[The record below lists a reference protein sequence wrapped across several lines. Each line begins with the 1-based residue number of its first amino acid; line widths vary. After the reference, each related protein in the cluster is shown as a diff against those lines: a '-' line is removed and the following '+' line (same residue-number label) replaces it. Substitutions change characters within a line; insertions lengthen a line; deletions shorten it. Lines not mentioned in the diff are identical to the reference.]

1 MTREEAK
8 QQLEAFFRK
17 LGITA
22 SFFDDKNFAKASI
35 GEAILGFEF
44 LETEAVL
51 KAQALIYR
59 FRNNPNPVLIE
70 ALIAEQTN
78 SDTGG
83 GNVSFETEDLSLF
96 LERIFDEKLPD
107 EEFYKQ
113 VNQLAQASLIWSS
126 QILPQIA
133 ESVHSG

>member
-17 LGITA
+17 IGITA
-22 SFFDDKNFAKASI
+22 SFFEDKNFAKATV
-35 GEAILGFEF
+35 GEALIGFEF
-44 LETEAVL
+44 VQTESVL

-59 FRNNPNPVLIE
+59 FRNSPNPKVIE
-70 ALIAEQTN
+70 AIFAEQKN

-83 GNVSFETEDLSLF
+83 GTIHFETEDLSLF
-96 LERIFDEKLPD
+96 LEKNFIKKLPD

-113 VNQLAQASLIWSS
+113 VNQLAQASLLWSN
-126 QILPQIA
+126 QILLQIT
-133 ESVHSG
+133 EKVHGE

>member
-17 LGITA
+17 IGITA
-22 SFFDDKNFAKASI
+22 SFFEDKNFAKATI
-35 GEAILGFEF
+35 GEALIGFEF
-44 LETEAVL
+44 VEAEGIL
-51 KAQALIYR
+51 NAQALIYR
-59 FRNNPNPVLIE
+59 FRNSPNQKVVE
-70 ALIAEQTN
+70 AIFTEQKN

-83 GNVSFETEDLSLF
+83 GNVNFDSEDFSLF
-96 LERIFDEKLPD
+96 LEKSFTEKISG

-113 VNQLAQASLIWSS
+113 INDLARASLIWSS

-133 ESVHSG
+133 EKVHGG

>member
-17 LGITA
+17 IGITA
-22 SFFDDKNFAKASI
+22 SFFEDKNFAKATV
-35 GEAILGFEF
+35 GEALIGFEF
-44 LETEAVL
+44 AEADGVL
-51 KAQALIYR
+51 NSRALIYR
-59 FRNNPNPVLIE
+59 FRNPPNQIVIE
-70 ALIAEQTN
+70 AILAEQQN

-83 GNVSFETEDLSLF
+83 GNVNFETEDLSLF
-96 LERIFDEKLPD
+96 IEKSFTEKLSD

-113 VNQLAQASLIWSS
+113 INQLAQASLIWSS

-133 ESVHSG
+133 EKVHSE

>member
-17 LGITA
+17 IGITA
-22 SFFDDKNFAKASI
+22 SFFEDKNFAKATV
-35 GEAILGFEF
+35 GEALIGFEF
-44 LETEAVL
+44 IEADDVL
-51 KAQALIYR
+51 NARALIYR
-59 FRNNPNPVLIE
+59 FRNPPNQIVIE
-70 ALIAEQTN
+70 AILAEQQN

-83 GNVSFETEDLSLF
+83 GNVNFETEDLSLF
-96 LERIFDEKLPD
+96 IEKSFTEKIPD

-113 VNQLAQASLIWSS
+113 INQLAQASLIWSS

-133 ESVHSG
+133 EKVHSE

>member
-1 MTREEAK
+1 MTREEAQ
-8 QQLEAFFRK
+8 QQLEAFFRT
-17 LGITA
+17 LGIKA
-22 SFFDDKNFAKASI
+22 SFFDDKNFVKATV
-35 GEAILGFEF
+35 GEAVIGFEF
-44 LETEAVL
+44 LEAEGVL

-59 FRNNPNPVLIE
+59 FRNNPNPILIE
-70 ALIAEQTN
+70 ALITEQQN

-83 GNVSFETEDLSLF
+83 GNVHFNDEDLSLF
-96 LERIFDEKLPD
+96 LEKTFTEKLPD

-113 VNQLAQASLIWSS
+113 VNQLAQASLLWSS

>member
-17 LGITA
+17 IGITA
-22 SFFDDKNFAKASI
+22 SFFEDKNFAKATV
-35 GEAILGFEF
+35 GEALIGFEF
-44 LETEAVL
+44 VEMENIL

-59 FRNNPNPVLIE
+59 FRNSPNPIVIE
-70 ALIAEQTN
+70 ALFAEQQN

-83 GNVSFETEDLSLF
+83 GSLRFENEDFSLF
-96 LERIFDEKLPD
+96 LEKSFGEKLPD

-113 VNQLAQASLIWSS
+113 INQLAQASLIWSS

-133 ESVHSG
+133 QTIHGS

>member
-17 LGITA
+17 IGIRA
-22 SFFDDKNFAKASI
+22 SFFDDNNFAKATV
-35 GEAILGFEF
+35 GEAVIGFEF
-44 LETEAVL
+44 LETENIL
-51 KAQALIYR
+51 NTNALIYR

-70 ALIAEQTN
+70 ALAAEQNN

-83 GNVSFETEDLSLF
+83 GNVHFEPADLSLF
-96 LERIFDEKLPD
+96 LEKRFSEKLPD

-113 VNQLAQASLIWSS
+113 TSQLAQASLVWSS

-133 ESVHSG
+133 ESVHSS

>member
-1 MTREEAK
+1 MTREEAQ

-17 LGITA
+17 LGIKA
-22 SFFDDKNFAKASI
+22 SFFDDKNYVKASV
-35 GEAILGFEF
+35 GEAVIGFEF
-44 LETEAVL
+44 LETGGIL

-70 ALIAEQTN
+70 ALITEQQN

-83 GNVSFETEDLSLF
+83 GNVMFNTDDLSLF
-96 LERIFDEKLPD
+96 LEKTFTEKLPD
-107 EEFYKQ
+107 DEFYAQ
-113 VNQLAQASLIWSS
+113 INQLAQASLVWSG

-133 ESVHSG
+133 ESVHGG

>member
-17 LGITA
+17 IGITA
-22 SFFDDKNFAKASI
+22 SFFEDKNFAKATV
-35 GEAILGFEF
+35 GEALIGFEF
-44 LETEAVL
+44 VEAESVL
-51 KAQALIYR
+51 NAQALIYR
-59 FRNNPNPVLIE
+59 FRNPPNQIVIE
-70 ALIAEQTN
+70 AILAEQQN

-83 GNVSFETEDLSLF
+83 GIVNFDSEDLSLF
-96 LERIFDEKLPD
+96 IEKSFTEKLSD
-107 EEFYKQ
+107 EEFHKQ

-133 ESVHSG
+133 EKVHGG